1 MHHFKTVCQLLKN
14 HNKLFNVFKGNHKN
28 DHKSNIELEM
38 ESLVAELMPE
48 AFRSHK
54 WDVDEVIAPN
64 YKGELH
70 QGRHE
75 KVELVNF
82 LELSG
87 FNPPPQ
93 QAQFAGDFFYIHLK
107 TLENVDL
114 HITACANGFYV
125 NQSKI
130 NCYNPAIQNGKQTYI
145 SLLDLLTASSEKFSA
160 VLNRIIDPNP
170 SSLLERIW
178 RKSASIIANN
188 TP

>member
-1 MHHFKTVCQLLKN
+1 M
-14 HNKLFNVFKGNHKN
+14 
-28 DHKSNIELEM
+28 
-38 ESLVAELMPE
+38 AELMPE
-48 AFRSHK
+48 AFRGHK
-54 WDVDEVIAPN
+54 WDVNEVIAPN

-75 KVELVNF
+75 KVELVHF

-93 QAQFAGDFFYIHLK
+93 QAQFAGDFFYLHLK
-107 TLENVDL
+107 TIENVDL

-145 SLLDLLTASSEKFSA
+145 SLLDLLIASSEKFSA

-178 RKSASIIANN
+178 RRSASIVANHAPEQSRWLDN
-188 TP
+188 CENEHHWNSRKDLFLRELENASDDHRDWNQ

>member
-1 MHHFKTVCQLLKN
+1 MHHFKTVSQLLKN
-14 HNKLFNVFKGNHKN
+14 HNKLAIIFKGPYKN
-28 DHKSNIELEM
+28 DQKGSYELEM
-38 ESLVAELMPE
+38 ESLSAELMPE
-48 AFRSHK
+48 AFRGHK
-54 WDVDEVIAPN
+54 WDVEEVIAPN

-70 QGRHE
+70 HGRHE
-75 KVELVNF
+75 KVELIHF

-87 FNPPPQ
+87 FNPPPH

-145 SLLDLLTASSEKFSA
+145 SLLDLLIASSEKFSGL
-160 VLNRIIDPNP
+160 LNRIIDPNP

-178 RKSASIIANN
+178 RKNASIVINHN
-188 TP
+188 P